1 MNQPQAHSLIATAV
15 FTILLVAPPAWG
27 QSMAPLLD
35 RLDRLERDIQTLN
48 KQNSRDGTSA
58 TTSSTSEAGV
68 PSAPIPKHAAGRLN
82 TRMDSLEQDLR
93 SSTGGQETISHQVRQ
108 LAERLDKLV
117 GDIDYRLGVIEGR
130 LGIGGAAV
138 GQLPA
143 AQAPIGQSSGVQAP
157 GVQAPGVQAQTIASA
172 PVGAP
177 VVAAVN
183 TQPVAAAPPGSLGT
197 VSAKAVDAIQQARA
211 AGQVAV
217 AKPSIAPAPT
227 QAPAPVAAQAAPK
240 SVAPQAAATLPAGT
254 PKEQYTYAFNLLR
267 QTNYDQAEIALKQ
280 FIAMHA
286 SNPLTGNA
294 RYWLGETF
302 YVRADY
308 QQAAQ
313 VFFDGFQSDPKGGK
327 APDMLLKLGMSL
339 GQLKKKNEACATFDK
354 VAADFAKSSSRIK
367 TALTRERK
375 RVGCP

>member
-1 MNQPQAHSLIATAV
+1 MNQPQARTLFATAAI
-15 FTILLVAPPAWG
+15 TMLLAAPPALG

-48 KQNSRDGTSA
+48 KQNSRGPSA
-58 TTSSTSEAGV
+58 LTTSPTDKISV

-82 TRMDSLEQDLR
+82 ARMDSLEQDLR

-108 LAERLDKLV
+108 LAERFDKLV
-117 GDIDYRLGVIEGR
+117 GDIDYRLGVIESR
-130 LGIGGAAV
+130 LGIGGATT

-143 AQAPIGQSSGVQAP
+143 AQAPIGQSSAVQTPGVQTP
-157 GVQAPGVQAQTIASA
+157 GVQALGVQPQTIASA

-177 VVAAVN
+177 VAAAVN
-183 TQPVAAAPPGSLGT
+183 TQPIAATPPGSLGT
-197 VSAKAVDAIQQARA
+197 VSAKSVEAIQQARA

-217 AKPSIAPAPT
+217 VKP
-227 QAPAPVAAQAAPK
+227 QVAPAPVQAAPQ
-240 SVAPQAAATLPAGT
+240 PAAALPAGT
-254 PKEQYTYAFNLLR
+254 AKEQYTYAFNLLR

-280 FIAMHA
+280 FIATHG
-286 SNPLTGNA
+286 SNPLAGNA

-313 VFFDGFQSDPKGGK
+313 VFFDGFQADPKGGK

-367 TALTRERK
+367 TALSRERK